1 MRKRLEAELVSLA
14 HRILQLKNKSE
25 VEPLYQEARKLYET
39 LAALR
44 FYDAHFAQQSVEIS
58 AEEWENKVVA
68 QHALAPLVE
77 VPTAILA
84 EENDEAVLAPDA
96 VEEPALATAAVLS
109 LVEEAHEE
117 VPILEEPAA
126 EVVSLVEEALE
137 EVPIPEEPA
146 AEVVSLVEEAIE
158 EVPIPKEPA
167 AAAAPEM
174 VEEEVVS
181 SVADEPVLLAF
192 EPELSPEVTPEVPV
206 ETVPD
211 AVAPSKNAQYAS
223 LQDIL
228 GGSFEEPV
236 FVRSEAPSKPVTDEA
251 VATPMIQE
259 EIVEPIAEPTPELPA
274 IEAIPTEVFSPVEV
288 PAAVSPVFDPLS
300 VSSESVKTG
309 ITMGL
314 NDRIGFVKYLFAES
328 NEDFNRVLS
337 QLNSFNTW
345 QEATDFIEQIV
356 KPDYNQWKGMDDY
369 EARFMEVIE
378 KKFR

>member
-58 AEEWENKVVA
+58 AEEWENEVIA
-68 QHALAPLVE
+68 QHAAAPVVE

-84 EENDEAVLAPDA
+84 EENDQAVLTPEAA
-96 VEEPALATAAVLS
+96 EEPAVAP
-109 LVEEAHEE
+109 EA
-117 VPILEEPAA
+117 
-126 EVVSLVEEALE
+126 VVSK
-137 EVPIPEEPA
+137 
-146 AEVVSLVEEAIE
+146 VEEAIE
-158 EVPIPKEPA
+158 EPA
-167 AAAAPEM
+167 TEM
-174 VEEEVVS
+174 VEEVFAAAEEEPVVLS
-181 SVADEPVLLAF
+181 FEPAVSHAETADEPVEMPIQEVA
-192 EPELSPEVTPEVPV
+192 ETKASPY
-206 ETVPD
+206 
-211 AVAPSKNAQYAS
+211 SS
-223 LQDIL
+223 LQEIL

-236 FVRSEAPSKPVTDEA
+236 FVRSEAPVVPVVEEA
-251 VATPMIQE
+251 VAPLNMQE
-259 EIVEPIAEPTPELPA
+259 EIAESIAEPTPEVPVA
-274 IEAIPTEVFSPVEV
+274 EAIPTEVFSPIEV

-300 VSSESVKTG
+300 VSSEPAKTS

-337 QLNSFNTW
+337 QLNSFHTW

-356 KPDYNQWKGMDDY
+356 KPDYNLWKGMDDY